1 MSGSGG
7 YYKYRCKYW
16 LTFNC
21 PNWVWVND
29 APCASC
35 LAKGR
40 DNEISVPISTA
51 PLAREGLTPRFE
63 DGNFLYVL
71 KEIVTAGEVDSGW
84 VVNIPP
90 KVELPTS
97 TEPDVV
103 RFMATN
109 GIGGSQHQDL
119 S

>member
-40 DNEISVPISTA
+40 DNEISVPIRTS
-51 PLAREGLTPRFE
+51 LLVREFLTPRFE
-63 DGNFLYVL
+63 DDDFLDVL
-71 KEIVTAGEVDSGW
+71 KEVITAGEVDSGW
-84 VVNIPP
+84 VMNSSS
-90 KVELPTS
+90 KLECPTS
-97 TEPDVV
+97 TEPAAV

>member
-21 PNWVWVND
+21 PNWVWVNN

-40 DNEISVPISTA
+40 ENELSVPISTV
-51 PLAREGLTPRFE
+51 PLAREVLAPRFE
-63 DGNFLYVL
+63 DGNFVYEL
-71 KEIVTAGEVDSGW
+71 KDIVTAGEFDSGW
-84 VVNIPP
+84 MSSQAKAEFPISTASA
-90 KVELPTS
+90 TS
-97 TEPDVV
+97 VTAFDEID
-103 RFMATN
+103 
-109 GIGGSQHQDL
+109 S